1 VSIAAEEA
9 CVDQSLIVNQRTGQ
23 RMRFTR
29 PDGGD
34 SAVTPGRPQTLRIEC
49 WSPASDER
57 EPNHTHPEQV
67 SGFEIISGELAFWVD
82 RKEFRAGPGETVTVP
97 AATNHRFWNPT
108 ETEAHY
114 VGTFEPALDT
124 RHFFEVL
131 FRLANEGKLGKGGM
145 PKPLHLPVLFRAF
158 GREIRPTSPPWP
170 VTRLTIAALAP
181 VAALR
186 GYHDPADL

>member
-1 VSIAAEEA
+1 M
-9 CVDQSLIVNQRTGQ
+9 DQSLIVNQRTGQ
-23 RMRFTR
+23 RMRFIQ
-29 PDGGD
+29 PDHVD
-34 SAVTPGRPQTLRIEC
+34 DTAAPGRRQTLRIEC

-82 RKEFRAGPGETVTVP
+82 GKEFRAGPGETVTVP
-97 AATNHRFWNPT
+97 PAVNHRFWNPSD
-108 ETEAHY
+108 TEAHY
-114 VGTFEPALDT
+114 VGTFGPALDT

-170 VTRLTIAALAP
+170 LTRLTIAALGPIA
-181 VAALR
+181 VLR
-186 GYHDPADL
+186 GYREPADL